1 MAKATGLL
9 LPPYRRGGNSIQVD
23 DDKMPSVQFKTF
35 CIFASSIQ
43 FLLEPSTKNA
53 KKINN
58 LSKRGNLF
66 LKHGIAMK
74 LLRTDRMRQ
83 RPSLG
88 SFYLFR

>member
-58 LSKRGNLF
+58 LSKSYLIYSLNVLLQGN
-66 LKHGIAMK
+66 
-74 LLRTDRMRQ
+74 LRTDRMRQ

>member
-58 LSKRGNLF
+58 LLKSYLIYSLNVLLQGN
-66 LKHGIAMK
+66 
-74 LLRTDRMRQ
+74 LRTDRMRQ

>member
-23 DDKMPSVQFKTF
+23 DDKMSSVQFKTF

-43 FLLEPSTKNA
+43 FLLEPSTKHA

-58 LSKRGNLF
+58 VSKSYLIYSLNVVLQGN
-66 LKHGIAMK
+66 
-74 LLRTDRMRQ
+74 LRTDRMRQ

>member
-9 LPPYRRGGNSIQVD
+9 LPPYRRGGNSSQVD
-23 DDKMPSVQFKTF
+23 DDKMSSVQFKTF

-43 FLLEPSTKNA
+43 FLLEPSTINA

-66 LKHGIAMK
+66 LKHGIARK
-74 LLRTDRMRQ
+74 QLRTDRMRQ
-83 RPSLG
+83 RA
-88 SFYLFR
+88 